1 MDPTLESY
9 LKKYNISYQIYLHKA
24 VFTVEES
31 KKIKI
36 NIPAL
41 HTKSLF
47 LKDENNNFYLVCIP
61 ALKRLNV
68 SALRK
73 KLSLK
78 KLFFAS
84 PIELKEQLNLTPGSV
99 SLFGMIYSK
108 SVFLIIDKELWTAKA
123 VGFHPNINT
132 ATIVLNHENLERF
145 YSSID
150 SRKEIL
156 AL

>member
-1 MDPTLESY
+1 MDETLQVY
-9 LKKYNISYQIYLHKA
+9 LKKHNISYQIYLHKA

-31 KKIKI
+31 KEIKI

-84 PIELKEQLNLTPGSV
+84 PIELKEQFNLTPGSV
-99 SLFGMIYSK
+99 SLFGMIY
-108 SVFLIIDKELWTAKA
+108 
-123 VGFHPNINT
+123 
-132 ATIVLNHENLERF
+132 
-145 YSSID
+145 
-150 SRKEIL
+150 
-156 AL
+156 